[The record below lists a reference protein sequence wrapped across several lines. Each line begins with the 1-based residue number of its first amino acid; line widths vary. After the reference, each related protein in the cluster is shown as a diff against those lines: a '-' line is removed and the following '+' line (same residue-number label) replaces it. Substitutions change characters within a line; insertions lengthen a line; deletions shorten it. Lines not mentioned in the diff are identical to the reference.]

1 MSLKT
6 KSCRCCRGS
15 GKELDQKAVAAEMK
29 KYRMTR
35 VPKPS
40 QATIAKRMGITP
52 AYLCDLEQGYRNWN
66 PSLIQRFK
74 KACDQ

>member
-1 MSLKT
+1 M
-6 KSCRCCRGS
+6 
-15 GKELDQKAVAAEMK
+15 AAELK
-29 KYRMTR
+29 KYRMSRT
-35 VPKPS
+35 PKPS

-74 KACDQ
+74 KACDD